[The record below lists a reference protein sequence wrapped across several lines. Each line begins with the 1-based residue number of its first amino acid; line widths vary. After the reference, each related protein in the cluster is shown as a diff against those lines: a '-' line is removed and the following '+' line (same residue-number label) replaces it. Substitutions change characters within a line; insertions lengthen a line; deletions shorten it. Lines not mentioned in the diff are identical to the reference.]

1 MALTSSFTWLDYS
14 ERDRQRMLDVVDLF
28 KEQGTRDELGIG
40 SIRDAFSDRLFP
52 GTGTVQTRARYFLF
66 VPWVYLDLER
76 KEVPSAE
83 IARKARAVEVRL
95 IDALAN
101 AHRGQRE
108 GVIGI
113 EARAGLKRL
122 PSNIYWLGLST
133 WGIRRTRGS
142 QEQYHRSV
150 DRSYRLES
158 RREAAE
164 EPDASI
170 AFVSNWHSGIPKPPP
185 SFPDKANFKLRKEEA
200 VYLRERI
207 MASVPDSLLAFLVD
221 KGRADDEADFPWQHP
236 QWAAFPAPI
245 REQLEHARNFSEAIN
260 GAALLYN
267 LMLAEK
273 SPGKNELVPHYQA
286 ELKAWA
292 KTLRGRED
300 ELSRWDLTR
309 FRSIVVSAPGVRVS
323 TRTWQ
328 FVDAWLKL
336 ALSSSTASQI
346 KANPSARDLIH
357 RRETSL
363 KGNLARLDNL
373 RALELWNGA
382 AGTGQLDYRWR
393 QASTIISDILRGQ
406 KDEHA

>member
-1 MALTSSFTWLDYS
+1 MALSSSFTWLDYS

-76 KEVPSAE
+76 KEIPSAE

-95 IDALAN
+95 IDALAS

-133 WGIRRTRGS
+133 WGIRSTRGS

-158 RREAAE
+158 RREPTE
-164 EPDASI
+164 EPGAST

-185 SFPDKANFKLRKEEA
+185 GFPD
-200 VYLRERI
+200 
-207 MASVPDSLLAFLVD
+207 
-221 KGRADDEADFPWQHP
+221 
-236 QWAAFPAPI
+236 
-245 REQLEHARNFSEAIN
+245 
-260 GAALLYN
+260 
-267 LMLAEK
+267 
-273 SPGKNELVPHYQA
+273 
-286 ELKAWA
+286 
-292 KTLRGRED
+292 
-300 ELSRWDLTR
+300 
-309 FRSIVVSAPGVRVS
+309 
-323 TRTWQ
+323 
-328 FVDAWLKL
+328 
-336 ALSSSTASQI
+336 
-346 KANPSARDLIH
+346 
-357 RRETSL
+357 
-363 KGNLARLDNL
+363 
-373 RALELWNGA
+373 
-382 AGTGQLDYRWR
+382 
-393 QASTIISDILRGQ
+393 
-406 KDEHA
+406 